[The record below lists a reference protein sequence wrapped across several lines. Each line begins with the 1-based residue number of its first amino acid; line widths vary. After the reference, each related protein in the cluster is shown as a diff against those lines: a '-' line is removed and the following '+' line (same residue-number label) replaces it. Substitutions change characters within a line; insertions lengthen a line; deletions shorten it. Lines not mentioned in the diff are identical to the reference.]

1 MATAVF
7 VMKTILIAD
16 DDINLRMLARL
27 TLNDPEYRI
36 IEAADGK
43 EALDLARSLYPD
55 LLILDWMMPNMNG
68 IEVTHALQGD
78 SHTARIPIIM
88 LTAKARIEDQ
98 QRGRAAGVQS
108 YLIKPFS
115 PLALR
120 EQIKRIWNTPSP
132 QESSASTIE
141 QSRAGDTTVAVPS
154 EPNHAQIMLFAH
166 DLVRVINAERQKATA
181 LAEANLAL
189 QAEIE
194 ERKRVENT
202 LRQTQ
207 AALEH
212 RVAERTAA
220 LSLANE
226 QLTQEIAARRQAEE
240 GLHTLSRQV
249 LDAQESERRR
259 LARELHDEIGQALT
273 AIKFNLHAAQRQ
285 PDTLKT
291 RLDDSLGIVDYTLQQ
306 VRNLSFDLRPAMLD
320 ELGLVAAINWYMG
333 RQAERGEFTAHIET
347 DALSPDLCPPIA
359 TTCFRVVQEAV
370 TNIIRHAEATEVWV
384 DLQETATTLSLSL
397 RDNGRGFDVP
407 AAQER
412 AALGASMGL
421 PGMQERVRLVEGQ
434 MRIESALGQGT
445 TIHIDLPL
453 LMKGA

>member
-1 MATAVF
+1 
-7 VMKTILIAD
+7 MKTILIAD
-16 DDINLRMLARL
+16 DDPNLRMLARL
-27 TLNDPEYRI
+27 TLNDPEYQI
-36 IEAADGK
+36 IEAIDGR
-43 EALDLARSLYPD
+43 EALDLARSLRPD
-55 LLILDWMMPNMNG
+55 LLVLDWMMPNMNG

-78 SHTARIPIIM
+78 PHTAHIPIIM
-88 LTAKARIEDQ
+88 LTAKARVEDR

-108 YLIKPFS
+108 YLVKPFS

-120 EQIKRIWNTPSP
+120 EQIKRIWDSP
-132 QESSASTIE
+132 LPESPTGTSE
-141 QSRAGDTTVAVPS
+141 NSRAGKDTSLPFPS
-154 EPNHAQIMLFAH
+154 EPDHAQLMLFAQ

-181 LAEANLAL
+181 LAEANRAL
-189 QAEIE
+189 QGEIE

-226 QLTQEIAARRQAEE
+226 QLTQEITARRQAEE

-273 AIKFNLHAAQRQ
+273 ALKFNLHAAQRQ

-306 VRNLSFDLRPAMLD
+306 VRNLSLDLRPSMLD
-320 ELGLVAAINWYMG
+320 ELGLVAAVNWYMG
-333 RQAERGEFTAHIET
+333 RQAERGGFTAHIKADT
-347 DALSPDLCPPIA
+347 LPPDLCPTIA

-370 TNIIRHAEATEVWV
+370 TNVIRHAHAEDIWI
-384 DLQETATTLSLSL
+384 DLQQTATTVTLTL
-397 RDNGRGFDVP
+397 RDNGGGFDVP

-421 PGMQERVRLVEGQ
+421 PGMQERVRLVGGQ
-434 MRIESALGQGT
+434 MRIDSAPGQGT
-445 TIHIDLPL
+445 EIYVDLPL
-453 LMKGA
+453 TMKGAQ

>member
-1 MATAVF
+1 
-7 VMKTILIAD
+7 MKTILIAD
-16 DDINLRMLARL
+16 DDANLRMLARL
-27 TLNDPEYRI
+27 TLNDPEYQI
-36 IEAADGK
+36 IEAEDGR
-43 EALDLARSLYPD
+43 EALELTRSRHPD
-55 LLILDWMMPNMNG
+55 LLILDWMMPDMNG
-68 IEVTHALQGD
+68 IEVTHALQSD
-78 SHTARIPIIM
+78 PRTSHIPIIM
-88 LTAKARIEDQ
+88 LTAKARLEDQ

-108 YLIKPFS
+108 YLVKPFS

-120 EQIKRIWNTPSP
+120 EQIKHLWTTPSQDP
-132 QESSASTIE
+132 TDAAIT
-141 QSRAGDTTVAVPS
+141 QSRAGDTPLPFPPAPD
-154 EPNHAQIMLFAH
+154 HAQTMLFAH
-166 DLVRVINAERQKATA
+166 DLVLVIDAERQKAAA
-181 LAEANLAL
+181 LAETNLAL

-194 ERKRVENT
+194 ERKRIENT

-207 AALEH
+207 AELEH

-220 LSLANE
+220 LSLANG

-285 PDTLKT
+285 PETFKT
-291 RLDDSLGIVDYTLQQ
+291 RFEDSLGIVDYTLQQ

-320 ELGLVAAINWYMG
+320 ELGLVAAVNWYMG
-333 RQAERGEFTAHIET
+333 RQSERGGFTAHLT
-347 DALSPDLCPPIA
+347 VDPPSPTLGPTIA

-370 TNIIRHAEATEVWV
+370 TNVIRHAHAKDVWI
-384 DLQETATTLSLSL
+384 DLQQTATTVALTL
-397 RDNGRGFDVP
+397 RDNGKGFDVP

-421 PGMQERVRLVEGQ
+421 PGMHERIRLAGGQ
-434 MRIESALGQGT
+434 IQITSAPGQGT
-445 TIHIDLPL
+445 TIHVDLPPP
-453 LMKGA
+453 KEEA

>member
-1 MATAVF
+1 
-7 VMKTILIAD
+7 MKTILIAD
-16 DDINLRMLARL
+16 DDANLRTLARL
-27 TLNDPEYRI
+27 TLNDPEYHI
-36 IEAADGK
+36 IEATNGR
-43 EALDLARSLYPD
+43 EALDLMRSLHPD

-68 IEVTHALQGD
+68 IEVTLALQED
-78 SHTARIPIIM
+78 PHTASIPILM
-88 LTAKARIEDQ
+88 LTAKARAEDQ
-98 QRGRAAGVQS
+98 QRGRAAGVQN
-108 YLIKPFS
+108 YLLKPFS

-120 EQIKRIWNTPSP
+120 EQINRIWNTPAHEP
-132 QESSASTIE
+132 AIETIN
-141 QSRAGDTTVAVPS
+141 QSRAGETSFLFPPPEAD
-154 EPNHAQIMLFAH
+154 HAQTILFAH
-166 DLVRVINAERQKATA
+166 DLVRVINAERQKVAA
-181 LAEANLAL
+181 LAETNLAL

-194 ERKRVENT
+194 ERKRIENT

-207 AALEH
+207 AELEH

-220 LSLANE
+220 LSLAND
-226 QLTQEIAARRQAEE
+226 QLTQEITARRQAEE
-240 GLHTLSRQV
+240 GLHILSRQV

-285 PDTLKT
+285 PETFKT

-333 RQAERGEFTAHIET
+333 RQAERGGFTPHIT
-347 DALSPDLCPPIA
+347 TATLPPNLGPTIA

-370 TNIIRHAEATEVWV
+370 TNAIRHAHAKDVWI
-384 DLQETATTLSLSL
+384 DLQHNATTVSLTL
-397 RDNGRGFDVP
+397 RDNGEGFDVP

-421 PGMQERVRLVEGQ
+421 PGMRERVRLAGGQ
-434 MRIESALGQGT
+434 IQIDSVPGQGT
-445 TIHIDLPL
+445 IIHLNLPCQEE
-453 LMKGA
+453 K

>member
-1 MATAVF
+1 
-7 VMKTILIAD
+7 MKTILIAD
-16 DDINLRMLARL
+16 DDPTLRTLARL
-27 TLNDPEYRI
+27 TLNDPEYQI
-36 IEAADGK
+36 IEATDGR
-43 EALDLARSLYPD
+43 EAVDLARSLRPD
-55 LLILDWMMPNMNG
+55 LLILDWMMPNMDG
-68 IEVTHALQGD
+68 IEVTHTLQGD
-78 SHTARIPIIM
+78 PHTSHIPIIM
-88 LTAKARIEDQ
+88 LTAKARREDQ
-98 QRGRAAGVQS
+98 QRGQAAGVRS
-108 YLIKPFS
+108 YLVKPFS

-120 EQIKRIWNTPSP
+120 EQIKHIWNAAS
-132 QESSASTIE
+132 QEPTVSTIE
-141 QSRAGDTTVAVPS
+141 QSRAGDTISPFLS
-154 EPNHAQIMLFAH
+154 EPDHTQIMLFAH
-166 DLVRVINAERQKATA
+166 DLMRVINAERQKATA
-181 LAEANLAL
+181 LAEVNLAL

-194 ERKRVENT
+194 ERKRAENT

-220 LSLANE
+220 LSLANG

-249 LDAQESERRR
+249 LDAQENERRR

-273 AIKFNLHAAQRQ
+273 ALKFNLHAAQRQ
-285 PDTLKT
+285 PETLKT

-320 ELGLVAAINWYMG
+320 ELGLVAAVNWYMG
-333 RQAERGEFTAHIET
+333 RQAERGEFTAHIKA
-347 DALSPDLCPPIA
+347 DALPSDLCPTIA

-370 TNIIRHAEATEVWV
+370 TNVIRHAGATEVWV
-384 DLQETATTLSLSL
+384 DLREAATTMSLSL

-421 PGMQERVRLVEGQ
+421 PGMQERVRLVGGQ
-434 MRIESALGQGT
+434 MLIESAPGQGT
-445 TIHIDLPL
+445 AIHIDLPL

>member
-1 MATAVF
+1 
-7 VMKTILIAD
+7 MKTILIAD
-16 DDINLRMLARL
+16 DDANLRMLARL
-27 TLNDPEYRI
+27 TLNDPKYKI

-43 EALDLARSLYPD
+43 EALDLTRSLRPD

-78 SHTARIPIIM
+78 PHTAHIPIIM
-88 LTAKARIEDQ
+88 LTAKARVEDQ
-98 QRGRAAGVQS
+98 QRGQAAGVQG
-108 YLIKPFS
+108 YLVKPFS
-115 PLALR
+115 PLTLR
-120 EQIKRIWNTPSP
+120 EQIKRIWNAAS
-132 QESSASTIE
+132 QEPIVSTIE
-141 QSRAGDTTVAVPS
+141 QSRARDTISSFPS
-154 EPNHAQIMLFAH
+154 EPDHAQTMLFAH

-194 ERKRVENT
+194 EHQRVGNT

-220 LSLANE
+220 LSFADE
-226 QLTQEIAARRQAEE
+226 QLTQEIAARRHAEE

-320 ELGLVAAINWYMG
+320 ELGLVAAVNWYMG
-333 RQAERGEFTAHIET
+333 RQAERGEFTAHIKA
-347 DALSPDLCPPIA
+347 DALPPDLCPTIA

-370 TNIIRHAEATEVWV
+370 TNVIRHAGATEVWV
-384 DLQETATTLSLSL
+384 DLREAATTMSLSL
-397 RDNGRGFDVP
+397 RDNGRGFDIP
-407 AAQER
+407 AAQKR

-421 PGMQERVRLVEGQ
+421 PGMQERVRLVGGQ
-434 MRIESALGQGT
+434 MLIESTPGQGT
-445 TIHIDLPL
+445 AIHIDLPL
-453 LMKGA
+453 LMKDA